1 MRTLTNV
8 IAASALLLGAA
19 CSDSPS
25 SSSVTTPPATTAP
38 VTTVPA
44 TTQPATTQPS
54 TTQPVDEPAAVI
66 YLVQNEKL
74 KVAGRHVGTLDETAV
89 MQSLLAGP
97 TAAETATGISTFIP
111 SGTTLRSVAIEGNE
125 AVVDLSTQFESGGGS
140 LSMQLRVAEVVF
152 TLTALPSVDTVRFSI
167 EGEPRATLGGEGIVV
182 DGIGR
187 EALQDN
193 VLPPIFLEDPFDG
206 EKLAQPLRFGGMTNA
221 FEATVNYE
229 VVDAAGTML
238 AKGVTT
244 ATCGSGC
251 WGGFSVEVPTFAAGF
266 VPPVTLRVFDYSEA
280 DGTTI
285 LDLQEIALG

>member
-1 MRTLTNV
+1 VATV
-8 IAASALLLGAA
+8 
-19 CSDSPS
+19 
-25 SSSVTTPPATTAP
+25 PATTQP
-38 VTTVPA
+38 VTTQPA

-54 TTQPVDEPAAVI
+54 TTQPATTQPVDEPAAVI
-66 YLVQNEKL
+66 YLVQHEKL
-74 KVAGRHVGTLDETAV
+74 KVAGRHLGTLDETAV

-97 TAAETATGISTFIP
+97 TAAETAKGISTFIP

-125 AVVDLSTQFESGGGS
+125 AVVDLSAQFESGGGS
-140 LSMQLRVAEVVF
+140 LSMQTRVAEVVF
-152 TLTALPSVDTVRFSI
+152 TLTALPSVDTVHFSI

-187 EALQDN
+187 ETLQEN
-193 VLPPIFLEDPFDG
+193 VLPPIFLEDPFNG

-285 LDLQEIALG
+285 LDLQEITLV